1 MQKSIISAT
10 IIGLFA
16 SIMPLNAQ
24 KVHNEVGLKVENIR
38 PKTATFVSAKSA
50 KTLTPQLN
58 LPKSDDPLVRVRQ
71 NVFYSQHNYPQAYLH
86 KNHVNYY
93 QQMDRQLLT
102 TQSQRE
108 LFVDRL
114 IDAALIKL
122 FNLD

>member
-1 MQKSIISAT
+1 MQKSIFSIAT
-10 IIGLFA
+10 IGLFV

-24 KVHNEVGLKVENIR
+24 KAHNEVGLKVENIR
-38 PKTATFVSAKSA
+38 LKTATFVSAKSS
-50 KTLTPQLN
+50 KTFTPQLN
-58 LPKSDDPLVRVRQ
+58 LPKSNDPLVRVRQ
-71 NVFYSQHNYPQAYLH
+71 NVFYAQHNYPQAYLH
-86 KNHVNYY
+86 KNHSNYY

-108 LFVDRL
+108 LFVDRV